1 MEAYQCLPASLKK
14 LRLACRREA
23 REPFNHLGGPAMN
36 ENELQYQSDYEL
48 DNEYNCEQDDLYTS
62 SAVSSVWY
70 S

>member
-1 MEAYQCLPASLKK
+1 
-14 LRLACRREA
+14 
-23 REPFNHLGGPAMN
+23 MN

-48 DNEYNCEQDDLYTS
+48 DNEYNWEQDDLYTS

>member
-1 MEAYQCLPASLKK
+1 
-14 LRLACRREA
+14 
-23 REPFNHLGGPAMN
+23 MN